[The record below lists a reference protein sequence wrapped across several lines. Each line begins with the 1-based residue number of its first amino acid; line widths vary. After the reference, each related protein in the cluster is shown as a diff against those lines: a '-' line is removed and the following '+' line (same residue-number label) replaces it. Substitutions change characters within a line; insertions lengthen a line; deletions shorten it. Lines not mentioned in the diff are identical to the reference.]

1 MLAILEFEVV
11 ARTNEDA
18 AANGEILS
26 QTSRLHVD
34 LISKLIGTHSIDSIS
49 IAPTQQESPEQIIRA
64 FEQLVVWCV
73 VSQNFSAHVRYDN
86 VLLVLVVRVQI
97 IR

>member
-11 ARTNEDA
+11 ARNNGDA
-18 AANGEILS
+18 AADGEILS

-49 IAPTQQESPEQIIRA
+49 IAPTQQESPEQIICLGWSVRA
-64 FEQLVVWCV
+64 ACCV
-73 VSQNFSAHVRYDN
+73 VCGLAKFQCTRT
-86 VLLVLVVRVQI
+86 LR
-97 IR
+97 